1 MTDQKTDKSQARA
14 VLAAVYL
21 RDSCYE
27 KLSWRSRADAAID
40 AVYLYALA
48 TLGGQADRYEHPDAK
63 ALEDAA
69 KKLGL
74 TAVEI
79 APAVTYLK
87 RRYDPARPLYCSR
100 STYDELISIAEKLS
114 VQGEQCGD

>member
-1 MTDQKTDKSQARA
+1 MTDKNDKSQARRD
-14 VLAAVYL
+14 LAAVYL

-27 KLSWRSRADAAID
+27 EMSWRSRADAAVD

-48 TLGGQADRYEHPDAK
+48 TLGGQADGYEHPDAN
-63 ALEDAA
+63 ALKDAA
-69 KKLGL
+69 EKLGL

-87 RRYDPARPLYCSR
+87 RRYDPARPLDYSR
-100 STYDELISIAEKLS
+100 STYGELISIAEKLS
-114 VQGEQCGD
+114 VQEEQCGD

>member
-1 MTDQKTDKSQARA
+1 MTTQTDKSQARRD
-14 VLAAVYL
+14 LAAVYL

-27 KLSWRSRADAAID
+27 GLSWRSRADAAVD

-48 TLGGQADRYEHPDAK
+48 TLGQKGQADGYEHPDAE
-63 ALEDAA
+63 ALKDAA
-69 KKLGL
+69 EKLGL

-87 RRYDPARPLYCSR
+87 RRYDQIGRAH
-100 STYDELISIAEKLS
+100 
-114 VQGEQCGD
+114 V